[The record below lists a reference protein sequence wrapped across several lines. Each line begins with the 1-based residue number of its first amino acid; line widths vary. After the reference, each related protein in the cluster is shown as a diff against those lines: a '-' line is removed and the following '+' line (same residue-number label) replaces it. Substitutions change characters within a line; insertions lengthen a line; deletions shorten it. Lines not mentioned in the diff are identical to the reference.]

1 MPFLAGTITSSER
14 LAATIEEISV
24 VQAVVSPSTS
34 LRIDYKRAVHLA
46 SSARRSCTS
55 TALTFQGE
63 RSTKAKEEGWQL
75 M

>member
-1 MPFLAGTITSSER
+1 MPFLSGTITSSER
-14 LAATIEEISV
+14 LAATIEEISA

-34 LRIDYKRAVHLA
+34 LRIDYKRAVHLT
-46 SSARRSCTS
+46 SSARRSCPS